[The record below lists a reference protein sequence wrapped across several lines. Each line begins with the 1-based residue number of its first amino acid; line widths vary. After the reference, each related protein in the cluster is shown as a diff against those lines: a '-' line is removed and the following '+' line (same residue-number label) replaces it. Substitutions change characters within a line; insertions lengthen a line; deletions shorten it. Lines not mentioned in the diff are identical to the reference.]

1 MESRIDRWLGALAAG
16 ATCAEIG
23 AGEDPPITHQAVSLA
38 LKNAGFSPREL
49 LNEKA
54 RQRAAHYKD
63 ELKKGRSVIDLAREF
78 GVKPENVYR
87 LMIKH
92 GLWEQKPS
100 AEVVRGHRERIEKMW
115 AKIQGGKTP
124 AEVGAEES
132 PPIGA
137 ETVRRALRR
146 WGYWVSLK

>member
-1 MESRIDRWLGALAAG
+1 MKNHGFWEKVSKSEVMRRRRERIDR
-16 ATCAEIG
+16 
-23 AGEDPPITHQAVSLA
+23 
-38 LKNAGFSPREL
+38 
-49 LNEKA
+49 
-54 RQRAAHYKD
+54 
-63 ELKKGRSVIDLAREF
+63 
-78 GVKPENVYR
+78 
-87 LMIKH
+87 
-92 GLWEQKPS
+92 
-100 AEVVRGHRERIEKMW
+100 MW